1 MTTNSPLW
9 ERFCHY
15 YRYYPSIG
23 LSLDI
28 SRMRFADG
36 FFSEMLERTSH
47 AFREMQALETGAL
60 ANPDEKRM
68 VGHYW
73 LRNPALAPMPD
84 IQKSIVS
91 AVESIKKFA
100 RRLHQAEIKGA
111 RGNKFSRALVV
122 GIGGSALGPQLVAD
136 CFTRREQPMQI
147 LFCDNTDPDGIRRTL
162 DFIGNGLSETLVIA
176 ISKSGSTPESRN
188 GVEELR
194 AAFLKQDLEFAK
206 NIVAITCPGSKL
218 DQQAKNERWLD
229 SFPMWDW
236 VGGRTSLFS
245 AVGLLPAALQ
255 GVNIDQFLAGASE
268 MDAITREPDAENNP
282 AMLLALMWYAAGGG
296 KGKKDMVVLP
306 YKDRLVL
313 FSKYLQQLVME
324 SIGKE
329 KNLRGETVHQGIAV
343 YGNKGSTDQH
353 AYIQQLRDGLNNFF
367 VTFIEVLVDHTQYSS
382 PMSSGALE
390 IDPGITSGD
399 YLSGFLQG
407 TQRALYE
414 NNRDVLTLTVE
425 ELTEKTLGA
434 LIALY
439 ERAVGYYATLVDIN
453 AYHQPGVEAGKKAA
467 SRVLELQKKVVTS
480 LQKESNTPRS
490 ALELAQA
497 CGEPEEV
504 ESIYKI
510 LEHLAHNPGRGV
522 QRSGQRGPTTSRFT
536 YLSKN
541 L

>member
-1 MTTNSPLW
+1 M
-9 ERFCHY
+9 
-15 YRYYPSIG
+15 
-23 LSLDI
+23 DI
-28 SRMRFADG
+28 SRMRFDDG
-36 FFSEMLERTSH
+36 FFTQMSERTSH
-47 AFREMQALETGAL
+47 AFREMQALEAGAL

-73 LRNPALAPMPD
+73 LRTPALAPMPD
-84 IQKSIVS
+84 IQKSIGVTLD
-91 AVESIKKFA
+91 SIKKFA
-100 RRLHQAEIKGA
+100 RSLHQAEKKGA
-111 RGNKFSRALVV
+111 RGNKFSQALVI

-136 CFTRREQPMQI
+136 CFARREQPMQI

-194 AAFLKQDLEFAK
+194 AAFLKQDLEFSK

-218 DQQAKNERWLD
+218 DQQAKKEHWLD

-255 GVNIDQFLAGASE
+255 GVDIDQFLAGASE
-268 MDAITREPDAENNP
+268 MDSITREQHAENNP

-329 KNLRGETVHQGIAV
+329 KDLRGETVHQGIAV

-367 VTFIEVLVDHTQYSS
+367 VTFIEVLVDYTPYSS
-382 PMSSGALE
+382 RTDGME

-414 NNRDVLTLTVE
+414 NNRDVLTLTID
-425 ELTEKTLGA
+425 ELSEKSLGA

-439 ERAVGYYATLVDIN
+439 ERAVGYYASLVGVN

-467 SRVLELQKKVVTS
+467 SRVLDLQKKVIAS
-480 LQKESNTPRS
+480 LEKEKGKTRS

-497 CGEPEEV
+497 CGEPDEA
-504 ESIYKI
+504 ESVYKI
-510 LEHLAHNPGRGV
+510 LEHLSHNPGRGV

-536 YLSKN
+536 YR
-541 L
+541 

>member
-1 MTTNSPLW
+1 
-9 ERFCHY
+9 
-15 YRYYPSIG
+15 
-23 LSLDI
+23 
-28 SRMRFADG
+28 MRFADG
-36 FFSEMLERTSH
+36 FFAEMFERTSH

-100 RRLHQAEIKGA
+100 LRLHQAEIKGA

-268 MDAITREPDAENNP
+268 MDAITRETDAENNP

-367 VTFIEVLVDHTQYSS
+367 VTFIEVLVDYTQYSS
-382 PMSSGALE
+382 PMSPGALE

-480 LQKESNTPRS
+480 LQKERGTTPRS

-536 YLSKN
+536 YLSTN